1 MAKTKVVIFCG
12 AGFSAFAGIPL
23 MSTFSDALRSRNVLG
38 GDQEEFD
45 RIQLRCDSLGAFIGG
60 SARNLEQLASILAML
75 EIDRPYYQ
83 FEECQ
88 RYKSPQQAMHL
99 ITFAMRKM
107 VCPLLPAERV
117 KEWTAPLLHLAKK
130 ADLSFVTTN
139 YDLLLEFAAAS
150 QGLRIYPTGDIA
162 EACIHEN
169 NESSLYFSR
178 RGEHLI
184 PLYKLHGSANWFT
197 GKDKKL
203 QVSNRSL
210 HIGRMGI
217 DPQKE
222 WETDLCPED
231 RFADLELRDLLDPDP
246 DRRFLMVPPAVT
258 KSSEFAELLNTQ
270 WVGASEVMGEADLL
284 WFIGYSFPE
293 TDSFHAVLSGDL
305 AFYECGDQANRCH
318 RSEPRCLSQGT
329 RDVPP
334 AKSQRGFSCT
344 AGAMARSKV
353 RSFVR
358 WQYQTGRQL
367 RHCHKSQSGIADF
380 PGAFNRRVRCFSR
393 SSEGRGRLPSVVP
406 RPSCH
411 PPCSTL
417 R

>member
-293 TDSFHAVLSGDL
+293 TDSFMRYFLATSLFTNAAIRQIVVIDPSRAVCRRARAMFRQQSHNEVFRALPVPWHEVKFDHLFDGNIRQAVSYDIVTSHRVESQISQALSID
-305 AFYECGDQANRCH
+305 E
-318 RSEPRCLSQGT
+318 
-329 RDVPP
+329 
-334 AKSQRGFSCT
+334 
-344 AGAMARSKV
+344 
-353 RSFVR
+353 
-358 WQYQTGRQL
+358 
-367 RHCHKSQSGIADF
+367 
-380 PGAFNRRVRCFSR
+380 
-393 SSEGRGRLPSVVP
+393 
-406 RPSCH
+406 
-411 PPCSTL
+411 
-417 R
+417 